1 VELKHAAEIDFRSLV
16 GRPFHPSPVAWED
29 EVLYFLMLDR
39 FSDGFETQYLDNDG
53 APVTTGT
60 TPPLRREERGN
71 AVATEESAAQWRE
84 AGARW
89 CGGTLKGLRTKLGYL
104 GRLGVTAVWI
114 SPVLKQVAFEETYH
128 GYGTQNFLDVDPHFG
143 TKEDLRDLV
152 GEAHQRGI
160 RVILDVVLNHA
171 GDVFDYRDD
180 VTDATWFGHPYPVAG
195 FRDAHGRP
203 TLPFG
208 PAEDLAGAVW
218 PAELQEPGAFTC
230 GGRIVNWDRYP
241 EYLEGD
247 FFGLKD
253 LHLGSGETDRYTPSN
268 ALKALARAYRYWIAY
283 ADLDGLRVDTVKHMD
298 RGAARYFA
306 SVIHEFAQSIGKEN
320 FYLIAEITGDRRFA
334 FETLEQVGMD
344 AALGLAEIQDEL
356 EFLVKGHRDPR
367 GYFDLFR
374 DSFALGKDSHTWLRN
389 RVVTSYDDHDQVR
402 KGRNKARF
410 AADELGQ
417 RMALAVIALNATT
430 LGIPCLYYGSE
441 QRLDGEG
448 GNDRYIREAMFGG
461 AFGAFRSRGGHVF
474 DEADPVYREVARILA
489 VRRATP
495 ALRRGR
501 QYLRQ
506 ISGDGVSFGLPTPI
520 GGPLRSIVP
529 WSRIF
534 ADHEVLAAINTDPLL
549 PRTAW
554 ITVDAGL
561 HAPGDKLV
569 CRCST
574 DQAQEGRTVTAEA
587 RNGVSVLVTVP
598 AAGFV
603 LYE

>member
-1 VELKHAAEIDFRSLV
+1 VELRRASEIDFRALV
-16 GRPFHPSPVAWED
+16 NRTFHPSPTAWED

-71 AVATEESAAQWRE
+71 AVTGEESAREWRE

-89 CGGTLKGLRTKLGYL
+89 CGGTLNGLRTKLGYL

-128 GYGTQNFLDVDPHFG
+128 GYGTQNFLAVDPHFG

-152 GEAHQRGI
+152 AEAHRRGI

-171 GDVFDYRDD
+171 GDVFAYRDD
-180 VTDATWFGHPYPVAG
+180 VTDAVWFGHPYPVAG

-203 TLPFG
+203 TTEN
-208 PAEDLAGAVW
+208 PAEDGAVW
-218 PAELQEPGAFTC
+218 PEELQEPGAFTC
-230 GGRIVNWDRYP
+230 AGRIQNWDHYP

-247 FFGLKD
+247 FYGLKD
-253 LHLGSGETDRYTPSN
+253 LHLGSGETDRYTPSD
-268 ALKALARAYRYWIAY
+268 ALKVLARAYRYWIAY

-356 EFLVKGHRDPR
+356 EWLVKGQRDPR

-402 KGRNKARF
+402 KGPFKARF
-410 AADELGQ
+410 ATDDLGQ
-417 RMALAVIALNATT
+417 RMALAAIALNACT

-441 QRLDGEG
+441 QRLDGSG

-461 AFGAFRSRGGHVF
+461 PFGPFRSRDGHVF
-474 DEADPVYREVARILA
+474 DEADPVYREVARIFA

-506 ISGDGVSFGLPTPI
+506 ISGDGVGFGYP
-520 GGPLRSIVP
+520 GARSLVP

-549 PRTAW
+549 PHTAW
-554 ITVDAGL
+554 VTLDASL
-561 HAPGDKLV
+561 HAVGETLV
-569 CRCST
+569 CRFST
-574 DQAQEGRTVTAEA
+574 DHAQEGREVTVED
-587 RNGVSVLVTVP
+587 RNGRAVLITVP

>member
-1 VELKHAAEIDFRSLV
+1 MDTSRAAEIEFGPLV
-16 GRPFHPSPVAWED
+16 DREFHPSPTAWED

-39 FSDGFETQYLDNDG
+39 FSDGNEG
-53 APVTTGT
+53 GI
-60 TPPLRREERGN
+60 TPPLRREDHGN
-71 AVATEESAAQWRE
+71 AVTTEEDAARWRE

-89 CGGTLKGLRTKLGYL
+89 CGGTLTGLRSKLGYL
-104 GRLGVTAVWI
+104 SRLGVTAVWI
-114 SPVLKQVAFEETYH
+114 SPILKQTPFEETYH
-128 GYGTQNFLDVDPHFG
+128 GYATQNFLDVDPHFG

-152 GEAHQRGI
+152 AAAHALGI

-171 GDVFDYRDD
+171 GDVFAYRDD

-195 FRDAHGRP
+195 FRDASGEP

-208 PAEDLAGAVW
+208 PVSDVDGAVW
-218 PAELQEPGAFTC
+218 PAELQEPGVFTC
-230 GGRIVNWDRYP
+230 GGRIVDWDHYP
-241 EYLEGD
+241 EYVEGD
-247 FFGLKD
+247 FYGLKD
-253 LHLGSGETDRYTPSN
+253 IHLGAGETDRYTPSP
-268 ALKALARAYRYWIAY
+268 ALQALARVYRYWIAY

-306 SVIHEFAQSIGKEN
+306 SVVHEFAHSIGKEN

-344 AALGLAEIQDEL
+344 AALGLAEIQDDMEW
-356 EFLVKGHRDPR
+356 LVKGRRDPR

-389 RVVTSYDDHDQVR
+389 RVVTGYDDHDQVR
-402 KGRNKARF
+402 KGAFKARF
-410 AADELGQ
+410 AVDDLGH
-417 RMALAVIALNATT
+417 RMALAAIALNVCT

-441 QRLDGEG
+441 QRLDGSG

-461 AFGAFRSRGGHVF
+461 AFGPFRSRGGHVF
-474 DEADPVYREVARILA
+474 DESDPVYREVSRILA
-489 VRRATP
+489 VRRAVP

-506 ISGDGVSFGLPTPI
+506 ISGDGVSFGYPGT
-520 GGPLRSIVP
+520 RSIVP

-534 ADHEVLAAINTDPLL
+534 VDDEVLAAINTDPLL
-549 PRTAW
+549 PHTAW
-554 ITVDAGL
+554 VTVDASL
-561 HAPGDKLV
+561 HDVGDRLV
-569 CRCST
+569 CRYST
-574 DQAQEGRTVTAEA
+574 DPSQGGREVTVEA
-587 RNGVSVLVTVP
+587 RNGRAVLITVP

-603 LYE
+603 IYVRR